1 VDTSPTPPL
10 SPGRPSL
17 PPEQLWLSPG
27 EEDTWRGVW
36 TLMTRFPARLD
47 AQLRADAGLSL
58 AEYGAL
64 SQLSEAPQRTLR
76 LSELADGAN
85 LTLSHL
91 SRVMTRL
98 EKLGWATRTPDPSD
112 GRFTLGHL
120 TDAGFQKVVET
131 APGHVAAVREM
142 LFDALTP
149 EQSDALGEAVSALA
163 DQFVDPRSPVG
174 GVRPPARGNSGS

>member
-1 VDTSPTPPL
+1 
-10 SPGRPSL
+10 
-17 PPEQLWLSPG
+17 
-27 EEDTWRGVW
+27 
-36 TLMTRFPARLD
+36 M
-47 AQLRADAGLSL
+47 
-58 AEYGAL
+58 
-64 SQLSEAPQRTLR
+64 R

-98 EKLGWATRTPDPSD
+98 ERLGWATRSPDPSD

-142 LFDALTP
+142 LFDTLTP
-149 EQSDALGEAVSALA
+149 EQSDALGAAVSALA
-163 DQFVDPRSPVG
+163 EGFADPRSPAG
-174 GVRPPARGNSGS
+174 RTRPPARGSVGS